1 MLLPVDAPS
10 GKTKNSLTMPDLG
23 GRSSGENPL
32 EDGALQLDVIS
43 FTKIS
48 TNESTSFQV

>member
-1 MLLPVDAPS
+1 MLLQVRQRSSP
-10 GKTKNSLTMPDLG
+10 TMLDFG
-23 GRSSGENPL
+23 GRSPGENPL
-32 EDGALQLDVIS
+32 EDGALKLDVIS